1 MTLSKEQQ
9 EFWELLHL
17 RREVDEQGT
26 TCWYKNGELH
36 RLDGP
41 AVIYADGTESWYKN
55 GLLHREHGPAVI
67 HASGYKWFFKN
78 GFEVPSS

>member
-1 MTLSKEQQ
+1 MLTDEQQ

-41 AVIYADGTESWYKN
+41 AVIYANGTEEWYQN
-55 GLLHREHGPAVI
+55 GELHRDDGPAVI
-67 HASGYKWFFKN
+67 NADGTEEWFKN
-78 GFEVPSS
+78 GKQVAPF